1 MSAARAACYL
11 MDQGPYRRDVAVELA
26 RGIVEDD
33 RSPADEIAVAATILR
48 RAGHHDEAAVA
59 AGIAVARGAE
69 VIDVPAEPTRRWS
82 RVRGPF
88 SRAA

>member
-11 MDQGPYRRDVAVELA
+11 MDQGPYRREVAVELA

-33 RSPADEIAVAATILR
+33 RSPAEEIAVAATILR
-48 RAGHHDEAAVA
+48 RAGHEEEAAVA
-59 AGIAVARGAE
+59 AAMAVARGA
-69 VIDVPAEPTRRWS
+69 DVVEPAPAPAPRWS

>member
-11 MDQGPYRRDVAVELA
+11 MDQGAYRRDVAVELA

-33 RSPADEIAVAATILR
+33 TSPADEIALASTILR
-48 RAGHHDEAAVA
+48 RAGHIEESIVA
-59 AGIAVARGAE
+59 AGIAAARGAD
-69 VIDVPAEPTRRWS
+69 IPQPAVRRRPRWA

>member
-11 MDQGPYRRDVAVELA
+11 MDQGAYRREVAVELA

-33 RSPADEIAVAATILR
+33 RSPADEVAVAATILR
-48 RAGHHDEAAVA
+48 RAGHDEEAAVA
-59 AGIAVARGAE
+59 AAMAVARGA
-69 VIDVPAEPTRRWS
+69 DVVESAPAPTPRWR

>member
-11 MDQGPYRRDVAVELA
+11 MDQGPYRREVAVELA

-33 RSPADEIAVAATILR
+33 RSPAEEIAVAATILR
-48 RAGHHDEAAVA
+48 RAGHEEEAAVA
-59 AGIAVARGAE
+59 AAMAVARGA
-69 VIDVPAEPTRRWS
+69 DVVEPSPAPTPRWS

>member
-11 MDQGPYRRDVAVELA
+11 MDQGAYRRDVAVELA

-33 RSPADEIAVAATILR
+33 CSPADEVALASTILR
-48 RAGHHDEAAVA
+48 RAGHIEESIVA
-59 AGIAVARGAE
+59 AGIAAARGA
-69 VIDVPAEPTRRWS
+69 DLPASLPERRRRWA

>member
-1 MSAARAACYL
+1 MSAAKAACYL
-11 MDQGPYRRDVAVELA
+11 MDQGAYRREVALELA

-33 RSPADEIAVAATILR
+33 RSPADEVAVAATILR
-48 RAGHHDEAAVA
+48 RAGHHEEASIA
-59 AGIAVARGAE
+59 AAIAVARGA
-69 VIDVPAEPTRRWS
+69 DVVEPVADEPRRWG

>member
-11 MDQGPYRRDVAVELA
+11 MDQGSHRRDVAVELA
-26 RGIVEDD
+26 RGIVEDAC
-33 RSPADEIAVAATILR
+33 SPAEEVALASTILR
-48 RAGHHDEAAVA
+48 RAGHIDESLAA
-59 AGIAVARGAE
+59 AGIAAARGADI
-69 VIDVPAEPTRRWS
+69 VEPPVSRPRRWA

>member
-11 MDQGPYRRDVAVELA
+11 MDQGAYRRDVAVELA

-33 RSPADEIAVAATILR
+33 RSPADEIALASTILR
-48 RAGHHDEAAVA
+48 RAGHIEESIVA
-59 AGIAVARGAE
+59 AGIAAARGADIPQPA
-69 VIDVPAEPTRRWS
+69 VIRRRRWA

>member
-11 MDQGPYRRDVAVELA
+11 MDQGAHRREVAIELA

-33 RSPADEIAVAATILR
+33 SSPAEEIALASTILR
-48 RAGHHDEAAVA
+48 RAGCIEESIVA
-59 AGIAVARGAE
+59 AGIAVARG
-69 VIDVPAEPTRRWS
+69 DSVPDASTVRPRRWA

>member
-1 MSAARAACYL
+1 

-33 RSPADEIAVAATILR
+33 RSPADEVAVAATILQ

-59 AGIAVARGAE
+59 TAIAVARGA
-69 VIDVPAEPTRRWS
+69 DVAEPPPAHPRRWS

>member
-11 MDQGPYRRDVAVELA
+11 MDQGAYRRDVAVELA

-33 RSPADEIAVAATILR
+33 CSPADEIALASTILR
-48 RAGHHDEAAVA
+48 RAGHIEEAVVA
-59 AGIAVARGAE
+59 AGIAAARGAD
-69 VIDVPAEPTRRWS
+69 IPEPVAIGRRRWS

>member
-11 MDQGPYRRDVAVELA
+11 MDQGSHRREVAIELA

-33 RSPADEIAVAATILR
+33 LSPADEIALASTILR
-48 RAGHHDEAAVA
+48 RAGHIEESVVA
-59 AGIAVARGAE
+59 AGIAAARGAS
-69 VIDVPAEPTRRWS
+69 IPDAAQLPRRRWA

>member
-11 MDQGPYRRDVAVELA
+11 MDQGTHRREVAVELA

-33 RSPADEIAVAATILR
+33 CSPADEIALASTILR
-48 RAGHHDEAAVA
+48 RAGYLDEAIAA
-59 AGIAVARGAE
+59 AGIAAARGA
-69 VIDVPAEPTRRWS
+69 DVPEEATIARRRWV